1 MIHNT
6 NYQFNQVLTYR
17 SFLNMDDR
25 IANVIKSMNNQEVN
39 KIIKHLDLQ
48 ENSTLNDVITNTC
61 NFMRDGV
68 LTKLFFQE
76 FIKYMP
82 FSVIVAKTQV
92 RGFYNLVKE
101 YLRIVRNLTIDDMGP
116 IFKEFTTYED
126 LAIEKYGKPFI
137 RDACVTVLDVQ
148 EDRYDYDSD
157 YDSDYDDFYNIDL
170 YKKLKRKLD
179 GTYTVD
185 PVPFT
190 KTAIGVASIISK
202 TTISNNILDGYP
214 VFGWNISPSYVNA
227 FLSYLETKVVS

>member
-1 MIHNT
+1 
-6 NYQFNQVLTYR
+6 
-17 SFLNMDDR
+17 MDDK
-25 IANVIKSMNNQEVN
+25 ISNAIKSMNNQEVN
-39 KIIKHLDLQ
+39 RIIKNLDLQ

-61 NFMRDGV
+61 NFMRDGI

-101 YLRIVRNLTIDDMGP
+101 YLRIVRNLNIDDMGP
-116 IFKEFTTYED
+116 VFKEFTTYED

-137 RDACVTVLDVQ
+137 HDACVTVLDVQ
-148 EDRYDYDSD
+148 EDRDAFDSD
-157 YDSDYDDFYNIDL
+157 SDMDDLYNIDL
-170 YKKLKRKLD
+170 YKKLKRKSD

-190 KTAIGVASIISK
+190 KTAIGIASIISK
-202 TTISNNILDGYP
+202 TTISNNVLDGYP

>member
-1 MIHNT
+1 
-6 NYQFNQVLTYR
+6 
-17 SFLNMDDR
+17 MDDK
-25 IANVIKSMNNQEVN
+25 ISNAIKAMNNQEVN
-39 KIIKHLDLQ
+39 RIIKNLDLQ
-48 ENSTLNDVITNTC
+48 ENSTVNDVITNTC

-101 YLRIVRNLTIDDMGP
+101 YLRIVRNLNIDDMGP
-116 IFKEFTTYED
+116 VFKEFTTYED

-148 EDRYDYDSD
+148 EDRDAFDSD
-157 YDSDYDDFYNIDL
+157 SGSDMDDFYNIDL
-170 YKKLKRKLD
+170 YKKLKRKSD

-190 KTAIGVASIISK
+190 KTAIGIASIISK

-227 FLSYLETKVVS
+227 FLSYMETKVVS

>member
-1 MIHNT
+1 
-6 NYQFNQVLTYR
+6 
-17 SFLNMDDR
+17 MDDK
-25 IANVIKSMNNQEVN
+25 ISNAIKAMNNQEVN
-39 KIIKHLDLQ
+39 RIIKNLDLQ
-48 ENSTLNDVITNTC
+48 ENSTVNDVITNTC

-101 YLRIVRNLTIDDMGP
+101 YLRIVRNLNIDDMGP
-116 IFKEFTTYED
+116 VFKEFTTYED

-137 RDACVTVLDVQ
+137 RDMRVTVLKDI
-148 EDRYDYDSD
+148 YDSD
-157 YDSDYDDFYNIDL
+157 SDSDSDMDYVYNIDL
-170 YKKLKRKLD
+170 YTKLKQKSD
-179 GTYTVD
+179 GTHSID
-185 PVPFT
+185 PVQFT

-202 TTISNNILDGYP
+202 TTISNNTLDGYP
-214 VFGWNISPSYVNA
+214 VFCWNISPLCVNA